1 MHNPAAEIPVRRPLR
16 HWLRAGLALLALMP
30 LSARA
35 QQPAQAPI
43 DTHIGLIYRPQPAP
57 SSYDAEAA
65 PEDEGLAGAK
75 MGIADN
81 NTTGRFTK
89 QTYTLDDIALTDDKP
104 DPVAA
109 AKELVGKGIRYLVLA
124 LPADAV
130 LAVSMR

>member
-1 MHNPAAEIPVRRPLR
+1 MHNPAAEIPVRRPSR

-30 LSARA
+30 VMARA

-43 DTHIGLIYRPQPAP
+43 DTPIGLIYRPQPAP

-89 QTYTLDDIALTDDKP
+89 QTYTLDDIALT
-104 DPVAA
+104 
-109 AKELVGKGIRYLVLA
+109 LVGEDEIEAFENGPGGTYGPVTTA
-124 LPADAV
+124 L
-130 LAVSMR
+130 